1 MSYTYTG
8 TAPANYDLNTD
19 NVWTRRSDASVS
31 QGFESIALLR
41 AARDG
46 DATKIRVLVETGAD
60 ADAADE
66 NGWTPLFWAIKNRH
80 VKAVAE
86 LIIAGASINAESRN
100 GLTPLSLAV
109 KTGSPLIISLISQAG
124 AK

>member
-8 TAPANYDLNTD
+8 TAPTNYDLNTD
-19 NVWTRRSDASVS
+19 TVWTRRSDASVTP
-31 QGFESIALLR
+31 GFESMALLR
-41 AARDG
+41 AAKEG
-46 DATKIRVLVETGAD
+46 DATKIRVLVESGAD
-60 ADAADE
+60 AEAADE

-86 LIIAGASINAESRN
+86 LIIAGASLTAESRN

-109 KTGSPLIISLISQAG
+109 KTGSPLIITLISQAG

>member
-1 MSYTYTG
+1 MSYAYIG
-8 TAPANYDLNTD
+8 TAPTNYDLNTD
-19 NVWTRRSDASVS
+19 TVWTRRSDASVS
-31 QGFESIALLR
+31 QGFESIALFR
-41 AARDG
+41 AAKEG
-46 DATKIRVLVETGAD
+46 DATKIRVLVESGAD
-60 ADAADE
+60 AEAADE

-109 KTGSPLIISLISQAG
+109 KVGSPLIISLISQVG

>member
-1 MSYTYTG
+1 MSYTYTS
-8 TAPANYDLNTD
+8 TAPTNYDLNTD
-19 NVWTRRSDASVS
+19 TVWTRRSDASATP
-31 QGFESIALLR
+31 GFESIALFR
-41 AARDG
+41 AAKDG
-46 DATKIRVLVETGAD
+46 DAAKIRVLVESGAD
-60 ADAADE
+60 TEAADE

-86 LIIAGASINAESRN
+86 FITSGAAINAESRN

-109 KTGSPLIISLISQAG
+109 KVGSPLIISLISQAG

>member
-8 TAPANYDLNTD
+8 TAPTNYDLNTD
-19 NVWTRRSDASVS
+19 TVWTRRSDASATP
-31 QGFESIALLR
+31 GFESIALFR
-41 AARDG
+41 AAKDG
-46 DATKIRVLVETGAD
+46 DATKIRVLVESGAD
-60 ADAADE
+60 AETADE

-86 LIIAGASINAESRN
+86 LITSGAAINAESRN

-109 KTGSPLIISLISQAG
+109 KVGSPLIISLISQAG